1 MRATDNAPHT
11 KELFETM
18 PVSRALMKMAMPA
31 IASQLVTL
39 IYNVADTW
47 FIARTDNPYMVAASS
62 LVLTLFFMMTALATL
77 FGTGGGTL
85 AVQLMGSG
93 DEPEARRVASLSV
106 VLSAATALAFSVI
119 CLVFMNPLLR
129 ALGASDNTIGY
140 ARQYLFFVVVL
151 GGVPTVLS
159 QAMST
164 MVRNA
169 GYSRKAGFG
178 LSMGGILNVM
188 LDPLFMFVIMPD
200 GYEVIGA
207 AIATMLSNM
216 IALGY
221 FVAVYKKL
229 KDNSILELPKR
240 VERIR
245 SGSMRAIL
253 AVGLPAAASVLLYD
267 LTNIVINRLASSH
280 GDIALA
286 AMGIVLKIERLPL
299 NICIGICLG
308 MTPLIAYN
316 FASGNR
322 ERMKA
327 FFSTARLY
335 GLIVSAVSFVMYR
348 VFAADIMRAFIANA
362 ETVRLG
368 TEFLKVRCIAPAFMF
383 LSFHMVHYMQSVEK
397 GGVSFYLAAIRQ
409 LCLNIPI
416 LLILNRLFGVMGI
429 VWTQAIADVINVCIS
444 YVIYHHVKLKQ
455 TAGAVK

>member
-1 MRATDNAPHT
+1 MIKATNSPQT

-18 PVSRALMKMAMPA
+18 PVSSALMRMAMPA

-47 FIARTDNPYMVAASS
+47 FIASTDNPYMVAASS
-62 LVLTLFFMMTALATL
+62 LVLTIFFMMTALATL
-77 FGTGGGTL
+77 FGTGGGTIM
-85 AVQLMGSG
+85 VQLMGSG
-93 DEPEARRVASLSV
+93 DEEEARKAASLSV
-106 VLSAATALAFSVI
+106 VLSAVTALIFSVA
-119 CLVFMNPLLR
+119 CLVFMDPLLR

-178 LSMGGILNVM
+178 LSMGGVLNVI
-188 LDPLFMFVIMPD
+188 LDPIFMFVIMPD
-200 GYEVIGA
+200 GYEVMGA

-216 IALGY
+216 IALIY
-221 FVAVYKKL
+221 FIGVYTKL
-229 KDNSILELPKR
+229 KGSSILELPKK
-240 VERIR
+240 VEHIR
-245 SGSMRAIL
+245 RESMRAIF
-253 AVGLPAAASVLLYD
+253 AVGLPAAASILLYD
-267 LTNIVINRLASSH
+267 LTNVMINRLAASH

-286 AMGIVLKIERLPL
+286 AMGIVLKVERLPL

-327 FFSTARLY
+327 FFSTARIY
-335 GLIVSAVSFVMYR
+335 GLIVSLLSLVMYR
-348 VFAADIMRAFIANA
+348 VFANDIMRAFIADA

-368 TEFLKVRCIAPAFMF
+368 TEFLRVRCFAPAFMF
-383 LSFHMVHYMQSVEK
+383 LSFHMVHYMQSVK
-397 GGVSFYLAAIRQ
+397 RGGVSFCLAAIRQ

-429 VWTQAIADVINVCIS
+429 VWTQVIADIINVCAS
-444 YVIYHHVKLKQ
+444 YVIYHHVNRRYMIL
-455 TAGAVK
+455 G

>member
-1 MRATDNAPHT
+1 MIKATNSPQT

-18 PVSRALMKMAMPA
+18 PVSSALMRMAMPA

-47 FIARTDNPYMVAASS
+47 FIASTDNPYMVAASS
-62 LVLTLFFMMTALATL
+62 LVLTIFFMMTALATL
-77 FGTGGGTL
+77 FGTGGGTIM
-85 AVQLMGSG
+85 VQLMGSG
-93 DEPEARRVASLSV
+93 DEEEARKAASLSV
-106 VLSAATALAFSVI
+106 VLSAVTALIFSVA
-119 CLVFMNPLLR
+119 CLVFMDPLLR

-178 LSMGGILNVM
+178 LSMGGVLNVI
-188 LDPLFMFVIMPD
+188 LDPIFMFVIMPD
-200 GYEVIGA
+200 GYEVMGA

-221 FVAVYKKL
+221 FIGVYTKL
-229 KDNSILELPKR
+229 KGSSILELPKK
-240 VERIR
+240 VEHIR
-245 SGSMRAIL
+245 RESMRAIF
-253 AVGLPAAASVLLYD
+253 AVGLPAAASILLYD
-267 LTNIVINRLASSH
+267 LTNVMINRLAASH

-286 AMGIVLKIERLPL
+286 AMGIVLKVERLPL

-322 ERMKA
+322 KRMKA
-327 FFSTARLY
+327 FFSTARIY
-335 GLIVSAVSFVMYR
+335 GLIVSLLSLVMYR
-348 VFAADIMRAFIANA
+348 VFANDIMRAFIADA

-368 TEFLKVRCIAPAFMF
+368 TEFLRVRCFAPAFMF
-383 LSFHMVHYMQSVEK
+383 LSFHMVHYMQSVK
-397 GGVSFYLAAIRQ
+397 RGGVSFCLAAIRQ

-429 VWTQAIADVINVCIS
+429 VWTQVIADIINVCAS
-444 YVIYHHVKLKQ
+444 YVIYHHVNRRYMIL
-455 TAGAVK
+455 G